1 VSFLG
6 VNEMTA
12 DYLNVKTIDKIIQN
26 MIETVD
32 HSKTEIFEIGE
43 QSRNDYMSIIDEIK
57 KIKKMVIEIIEEEEA
72 LDREVRKARKR
83 LSEVSKYFNKYSE
96 EEVRRAYEHAHN
108 LQVKLTMTRQIEKQL
123 RNRRDELE
131 RRIVGIQETIERA
144 DRLVTQISV
153 VLNYLTGDLK
163 NVSEIVADARE
174 KQEFGLKIIEAQEE
188 ERKRLSREMHDG
200 PAQLLANVMMRSD
213 LIEMIY
219 RERGIEEALEEIRGL
234 KKTIREALYEVRH
247 IIYDLRPM
255 ALDDLGLVP
264 TLKKYLQ
271 TVEEYNKHR
280 NIFIDFVFI
289 GTERRLD
296 SKMEVALFRLIQES
310 VQNALKHANPT
321 EIQVK
326 LEINETKVLAVIKDD
341 GAGFDPTIKKE
352 GSFGIRG
359 MKERVELLEGK
370 LKILSD
376 KGCGTK
382 VLIEI
387 PIK

>member
-1 VSFLG
+1 
-6 VNEMTA
+6 MTTENIN
-12 DYLNVKTIDKIIQN
+12 LKTIDNIIEN
-26 MIETVD
+26 MIDTVD
-32 HSKTEIFEIGE
+32 QSKTEIFEIGE
-43 QSRNDYMSIIDEIK
+43 QSRQDYESIIDEIK
-57 KIKKMVIEIIEEEEA
+57 KIKKMVIEIIEEEET
-72 LDREVRKARKR
+72 LDKEVRRARLR
-83 LSEVSKYFNKYSE
+83 LSEVSKHFDRYSE
-96 EEVRRAYEHAHN
+96 EEVRQAYEHAHN
-108 LQVKLTMTRQIEKQL
+108 LQVKLTMTRQIEQQL

-131 RRIVGIQETIERA
+131 RRVISIQKTIDRA
-144 DRLVTQISV
+144 DRLVSQISV

-163 NVSEIVADARE
+163 NVSEIIADARE

-213 LIEMIY
+213 LIEKIY

-234 KKTIREALYEVRH
+234 KKTVRDALYEVRH

-271 TVEEYNKHR
+271 TVEEYNKVR
-280 NIFIDFVFI
+280 NIRIPFVFI
-289 GTERRLD
+289 GKERRLN

-310 VQNALKHANPT
+310 VQNALKHAEPK

-326 LEINETKVLAVIKDD
+326 LEVNLHRVIAIIKDD
-341 GAGFDPTIKKE
+341 GIGFDPSVKKE

-370 LKILSD
+370 LAIQSE
-376 KGCGTK
+376 KGVGTK
-382 VLIEI
+382 VII
-387 PIK
+387 DVPIK

>member
-1 VSFLG
+1 
-6 VNEMTA
+6 MTTENIN
-12 DYLNVKTIDKIIQN
+12 LKTIDNIIEN
-26 MIETVD
+26 MIDTVD
-32 HSKTEIFEIGE
+32 QSKTEIFEIGE
-43 QSRNDYMSIIDEIK
+43 QSSQDYESIIDEIK
-57 KIKKMVIEIIEEEEA
+57 KIKKMVIEIIEEEET
-72 LDREVRKARKR
+72 LDKEVRRARLR
-83 LSEVSKYFNKYSE
+83 LSEVSKHFDRYSE
-96 EEVRRAYEHAHN
+96 EEVRQAYEHAHN
-108 LQVKLTMTRQIEKQL
+108 LQVKLTMTRQIEQQL

-131 RRIVGIQETIERA
+131 RRVISIQKTIDRA
-144 DRLVTQISV
+144 DRLVSQISV

-163 NVSEIVADARE
+163 NVSEIIADARE

-213 LIEMIY
+213 LIEKIY

-234 KKTIREALYEVRH
+234 KKTVRDALYEVRH

-271 TVEEYNKHR
+271 TVEEYNKVR
-280 NIFIDFVFI
+280 NIRIPFVFI
-289 GTERRLD
+289 GKERRLN

-310 VQNALKHANPT
+310 VQNALKHAKPT

-326 LEINETKVLAVIKDD
+326 LEVNLHRVIAIIKDD
-341 GAGFDPTIKKE
+341 GIGFDPSVKKE

-370 LKILSD
+370 LAIQSE
-376 KGCGTK
+376 KGFGTK
-382 VLIEI
+382 VII
-387 PIK
+387 DVPIK

>member
-1 VSFLG
+1 
-6 VNEMTA
+6 MTTENIN
-12 DYLNVKTIDKIIQN
+12 LKTIDNIIEN
-26 MIETVD
+26 MIDTVD
-32 HSKTEIFEIGE
+32 QSKTEIFEIGE
-43 QSRNDYMSIIDEIK
+43 QSRQDYESIIDEIK
-57 KIKKMVIEIIEEEEA
+57 KIKKMVIEIIEEEET
-72 LDREVRKARKR
+72 LDKEVRRARLR
-83 LSEVSKYFNKYSE
+83 LSEVSKHFDRYSE
-96 EEVRRAYEHAHN
+96 EEVRQAYEHAHN
-108 LQVKLTMTRQIEKQL
+108 LQVKLTMTRQIEQQL

-131 RRIVGIQETIERA
+131 RRVISIQKTIDRA
-144 DRLVTQISV
+144 DRLVSQISV

-163 NVSEIVADARE
+163 NVSEIIADARE

-213 LIEMIY
+213 LIEKIY

-234 KKTIREALYEVRH
+234 KKTVRDALYEVRH

-271 TVEEYNKHR
+271 TVEEYNKVR
-280 NIFIDFVFI
+280 NIRIPFIFI
-289 GTERRLD
+289 GKERRLN

-310 VQNALKHANPT
+310 VQNALKHAKPT

-326 LEINETKVLAVIKDD
+326 LEVNLHRVIAIIKDD
-341 GAGFDPTIKKE
+341 GIGFDPSVKKE

-370 LKILSD
+370 LAIQSE
-376 KGCGTK
+376 KGVGTK
-382 VLIEI
+382 VII
-387 PIK
+387 DVPINK

>member
-1 VSFLG
+1 
-6 VNEMTA
+6 MTTENIN
-12 DYLNVKTIDKIIQN
+12 LKTIDNIIEN
-26 MIETVD
+26 MIDTVD
-32 HSKTEIFEIGE
+32 QSKTEIFEIGE
-43 QSRNDYMSIIDEIK
+43 QSRQDYESIIDEIK
-57 KIKKMVIEIIEEEEA
+57 KIKKMVIEVIEEEET
-72 LDREVRKARKR
+72 LDKEVRRARLR
-83 LSEVSKYFNKYSE
+83 LSEVSKHFDRYSE
-96 EEVRRAYEHAHN
+96 EEVRQAYEHAHN
-108 LQVKLTMTRQIEKQL
+108 LQVKLTMTRQIEQQL

-131 RRIVGIQETIERA
+131 RRVISIQKTIDRA
-144 DRLVTQISV
+144 DRLVSQISV

-163 NVSEIVADARE
+163 NVSEIIADARE

-213 LIEMIY
+213 LIEKIY

-234 KKTIREALYEVRH
+234 KKTVRDALYEVRH

-271 TVEEYNKHR
+271 TVEEYNKVR
-280 NIFIDFVFI
+280 NIRIPFVFI
-289 GTERRLD
+289 GKERRLN

-310 VQNALKHANPT
+310 VQNALKHAKPT

-326 LEINETKVLAVIKDD
+326 LEVNLHRVIAIIKDD
-341 GAGFDPTIKKE
+341 GIGFDPSVKKE

-370 LKILSD
+370 LAIQSE
-376 KGCGTK
+376 KGVGTK
-382 VLIEI
+382 VII
-387 PIK
+387 DVPIK

>member
-1 VSFLG
+1 
-6 VNEMTA
+6 MTA

-131 RRIVGIQETIERA
+131 SRIVGIQETIERA

-213 LIEMIY
+213 LIEKIY

>member
-1 VSFLG
+1 
-6 VNEMTA
+6 MTTENIN
-12 DYLNVKTIDKIIQN
+12 LKTIDNIIEN
-26 MIETVD
+26 MIDTVD
-32 HSKTEIFEIGE
+32 QSKTEIFEIGE
-43 QSRNDYMSIIDEIK
+43 QSRQDYESIIDEIK
-57 KIKKMVIEIIEEEEA
+57 KIKKMVIEVIEEEET
-72 LDREVRKARKR
+72 LDKEVRRARLR
-83 LSEVSKYFNKYSE
+83 LSEVSKHFDRYSE
-96 EEVRRAYEHAHN
+96 EEVRQAYEHAHN

-123 RNRRDELE
+123 RTRRDELE

-153 VLNYLTGDLK
+153 VLNYLTSDLK
-163 NVSEIVADARE
+163 NVSELIADARE

-213 LIEMIY
+213 LIEKIY
-219 RERGIEEALEEIRGL
+219 RERGIEEALVEIRGL
-234 KKTIREALYEVRH
+234 KKTVRDALYEVRH

-271 TVEEYNKHR
+271 TVEEYNKVR
-280 NIFIDFVFI
+280 NIRIPFVFI
-289 GTERRLD
+289 GKERRLN

-310 VQNALKHANPT
+310 VQNALKHAEPK

-326 LEINETKVLAVIKDD
+326 LEVNLHRVIAIIKDD
-341 GAGFDPTIKKE
+341 GIGFDPSVKKE

-370 LKILSD
+370 LAIQSE
-376 KGCGTK
+376 KGVGTK
-382 VLIEI
+382 VII
-387 PIK
+387 DVPIK

>member
-1 VSFLG
+1 
-6 VNEMTA
+6 MTA

>member
-1 VSFLG
+1 
-6 VNEMTA
+6 MTTENIN
-12 DYLNVKTIDKIIQN
+12 LKTIDNIIEN
-26 MIETVD
+26 MIDTVD
-32 HSKTEIFEIGE
+32 QSKTEIFEIGE
-43 QSRNDYMSIIDEIK
+43 QSRQDYESIIDEIK
-57 KIKKMVIEIIEEEEA
+57 KIKKMVIEIIEEEET
-72 LDREVRKARKR
+72 LDKEVRRARLR
-83 LSEVSKYFNKYSE
+83 LSEVSKHFDRYSE
-96 EEVRRAYEHAHN
+96 EEVRQAYEHAHN
-108 LQVKLTMTRQIEKQL
+108 LQVKLTMTRQIEQQL

-131 RRIVGIQETIERA
+131 RRVISIQKTIDRA
-144 DRLVTQISV
+144 DRLVSQISV

-163 NVSEIVADARE
+163 NVSEIIADARE

-213 LIEMIY
+213 LIEKIY

-234 KKTIREALYEVRH
+234 KKTVRDALYEVRH

-271 TVEEYNKHR
+271 TVEEYNKVR
-280 NIFIDFVFI
+280 NIRIPFIFI
-289 GTERRLD
+289 GKERRLN

-310 VQNALKHANPT
+310 VQNALKHAKPT

-326 LEINETKVLAVIKDD
+326 LEVNLHRVIAIIKDD
-341 GAGFDPTIKKE
+341 GIGFDPSVKKE

-370 LKILSD
+370 LAIQSE
-376 KGCGTK
+376 KGVGTK
-382 VLIEI
+382 VII
-387 PIK
+387 DVPIK

>member
-1 VSFLG
+1 
-6 VNEMTA
+6 MTTENIN
-12 DYLNVKTIDKIIQN
+12 LKTIDNIIEN
-26 MIETVD
+26 MIDTVD
-32 HSKTEIFEIGE
+32 QSKTEIFEIGE
-43 QSRNDYMSIIDEIK
+43 QSRQDYESIIDEIK
-57 KIKKMVIEIIEEEEA
+57 KIKKMVIEIIEEEET
-72 LDREVRKARKR
+72 LDKEVRRARLR
-83 LSEVSKYFNKYSE
+83 LSEVSKHFDRYSE
-96 EEVRRAYEHAHN
+96 EEVRQAYEHAHN
-108 LQVKLTMTRQIEKQL
+108 LQVKLTMTRQIEQQL

-131 RRIVGIQETIERA
+131 RRVISIQKTIDRA
-144 DRLVTQISV
+144 DRLVSQISV

-163 NVSEIVADARE
+163 NVSEIIADARE

-213 LIEMIY
+213 LIEKIY
-219 RERGIEEALEEIRGL
+219 RERGIEEALVEIRGL
-234 KKTIREALYEVRH
+234 KKTVRDALYEVRH

-271 TVEEYNKHR
+271 TVEEYNKVR
-280 NIFIDFVFI
+280 NIRIPFIFI
-289 GTERRLD
+289 GKERRLN

-310 VQNALKHANPT
+310 VQNALKHAKPT

-326 LEINETKVLAVIKDD
+326 LEVNLHRVTAIIKDD
-341 GAGFDPTIKKE
+341 GIGFDPSVKKE

-370 LKILSD
+370 LAIQSE
-376 KGCGTK
+376 KGVGTK
-382 VLIEI
+382 VIIDI